1 MAEPTFSKAEIE
13 ELRSLIK
20 LLQKDIDGVE
30 FDNLI
35 KSGKA
40 AKDYLRTLREEA
52 SAFAGEISEAVEGF
66 QRIINEIKNT
76 NNGVNRTT
84 NAFRSLSSIAEKVQ
98 YHQKG
103 ISELTEKD
111 VKKLQEK
118 QKQTKV
124 SLGNIS
130 KQLEIEKQSLLNEKQ
145 IAEEKKR
152 RLAAIVGKTIDER
165 REQFRVKQELAKINK
180 QLIENESA
188 HGNILGVIKEQDTYY
203 NQLESDL
210 AKINTELNQQKEL
223 LGLGGAA
230 IGGMQTALDKL
241 GFGGLA
247 EKLGL
252 DEAKEKM
259 KETADSII
267 AANDDTGSLS
277 NKFKVL
283 RAGLG
288 SMGKSLLANLKDPIS
303 ITVLLVT
310 QILEAF
316 ATLDDSIGKLA
327 KNFGISYK
335 EAASV
340 SNSLNDAANASY
352 LLNVTTQ
359 GLTDAFIE
367 LNNEYGTFAKIN
379 EEALVSFT
387 RLTKEAGVT
396 NEAAKS
402 LFETTILTGK
412 EVEASTSEFLGQAAA
427 LSATNGLAL
436 NQKQLLEGI
445 QHISKAT
452 LLTLGGQPEALAE
465 AVVNAKMLG
474 VSLEQVEQIAGS
486 LLEFESSITAEL
498 EAELLLGKNI
508 NLEKARLAALNG
520 DIATVAEEI
529 AKQTGS
535 AADFTKMNVIQQE
548 ALAKSVGMTRE
559 DLAKSLME
567 REALVKLSG
576 EEGKTAQERFNNLV
590 KEVGLEEAK
599 KRLGDD
605 NLANLYAG
613 QNVQERFTAA
623 IEKLKEVFISLAEP
637 LMPVLDAFAGI
648 LEIVGPIAGVLGQ
661 MVKFTMQ
668 LGKYILPVI
677 AAYKTFQFVSGTI
690 LGIQAA
696 IGKEQAI
703 QKVLMDQNLV
713 RVRAYKMVTWATNL
727 IEKAKNLELL
737 KSLGLKRSNLA
748 LSSSENAKTM
758 VGAVA
763 GIIKGAWTSLG
774 PIPFI
779 GAALAA
785 AAVGTGIAYL
795 LSQSSKAKSA
805 GDIMSPANG
814 KTQISTKEGGL
825 FELSK
830 NDDVIAAPGLLSGN
844 NKGTSSASPMIN
856 IQPMIDRLAAVE
868 NVLVQILNKET
879 NVYMDSTKVGTA
891 LNVGT
896 VRIQ

>member
-1 MAEPTFSKAEIE
+1 MAESTFSKAEIE

-98 YHQKG
+98 YHQRG

-180 QLIENESA
+180 QLIENENA
-188 HGNILGVIKEQDTYY
+188 QGNILGVIKEQDTYY

-267 AANDDTGSLS
+267 AANGDTSSLS

-283 RAGLG
+283 RAGLS

-310 QILEAF
+310 QIVEAF
-316 ATLDDSIGKLA
+316 TTLDDSIGKLA

-335 EAASV
+335 EAANV

-359 GLTDAFIE
+359 GLTEAFIE

-427 LSATNGLAL
+427 ISATNGLAL

-474 VSLEQVEQIAGS
+474 VSLEQVEQISNS

-590 KEVGLEEAK
+590 KI
-599 KRLGDD
+599 
-605 NLANLYAG
+605 NLNS
-613 QNVQERFTAA
+613 NH
-623 IEKLKEVFISLAEP
+623 
-637 LMPVLDAFAGI
+637 
-648 LEIVGPIAGVLGQ
+648 
-661 MVKFTMQ
+661 
-668 LGKYILPVI
+668 
-677 AAYKTFQFVSGTI
+677 YK
-690 LGIQAA
+690 
-696 IGKEQAI
+696 
-703 QKVLMDQNLV
+703 
-713 RVRAYKMVTWATNL
+713 
-727 IEKAKNLELL
+727 
-737 KSLGLKRSNLA
+737 KSLPNQLKN
-748 LSSSENAKTM
+748 
-758 VGAVA
+758 
-763 GIIKGAWTSLG
+763 
-774 PIPFI
+774 
-779 GAALAA
+779 
-785 AAVGTGIAYL
+785 
-795 LSQSSKAKSA
+795 
-805 GDIMSPANG
+805 
-814 KTQISTKEGGL
+814 
-825 FELSK
+825 
-830 NDDVIAAPGLLSGN
+830 
-844 NKGTSSASPMIN
+844 
-856 IQPMIDRLAAVE
+856 
-868 NVLVQILNKET
+868 
-879 NVYMDSTKVGTA
+879 
-891 LNVGT
+891 
-896 VRIQ
+896 